1 MYATKY
7 TLRAIFSLSLLVSLS
22 ACANDSIVTQVLGE
36 RPLSSATAEVVDGL
50 ATVKDGVV
58 SLGQKIWDGGGRWA
72 TWGQNFCKDNGSK
85 IGRVGYQ
92 LIKAYAAKYLW
103 FVPLPE
109 MSSLGA
115 AKPVYENSPRAA
127 SVVVFV
133 HALRGLIREAG
144 FENITD
150 LYRSAEGLNNS
161 DLN

>member
-1 MYATKY
+1 MYATNY

-22 ACANDSIVTQVLGE
+22 VCADDSIVTQVLGE
-36 RPLSSATAEVVDGL
+36 KPLSSATAEVVQSFNTAKEG
-50 ATVKDGVV
+50 AVSFAKDCWSGARNVLNWSKDV
-58 SLGQKIWDGGGRWA
+58 
-72 TWGQNFCKDNGSK
+72 CKDNAPK